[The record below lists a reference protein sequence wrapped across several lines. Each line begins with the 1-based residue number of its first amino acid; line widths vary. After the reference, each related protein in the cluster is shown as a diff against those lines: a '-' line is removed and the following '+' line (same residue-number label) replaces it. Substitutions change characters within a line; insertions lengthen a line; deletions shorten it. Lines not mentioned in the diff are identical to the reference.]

1 MFFLKLRDFL
11 VNFLTRNECQYDQSN
26 SVSVSFGQ
34 SDLHHR
40 LQCTD
45 LDDDEVK
52 CLQAYLTI
60 ILENRNSKETSDLA
74 TTARSNCMVLEMEDK
89 ELRKFAHYIG
99 EKGIRLFRAIV
110 KSDNSQTQTRKLAIV
125 GENGMRVFHVLVQG
139 SNSLL
144 QK

>member
-1 MFFLKLRDFL
+1 MFFPNLRDFL
-11 VNFLTRNECQYDQSN
+11 VHVLTRNECQDDQSN
-26 SVSVSFGQ
+26 SASVGFGQ
-34 SDLHHR
+34 SRLHHR
-40 LQCTD
+40 LKCTD

-60 ILENRNSKETSDLA
+60 ILESRNSKETSDLA
-74 TTARSNCMVLEMEDK
+74 TTAQSNCMVIEMEDK

-110 KSDNSQTQTRKLAIV
+110 KSDNSQTQTRKLAVV
-125 GENGMRVFHVLVQG
+125 GQNGMRVFHVLVQG